1 MTKRLVILAVSAMC
15 FPLSALAVENNLDLP
30 DLNSLYMGTNPVLSS
45 AEKAALDVSRKWQ
58 ADSRAKLKPIAGVNG
73 QIQFLYGAMQ
83 PCVICATLQV
93 TDITLQPGE
102 KVNSVHAGDSA
113 RWIIE
118 PAVTGAGENLVQ
130 HIIVKPMEAGLETS
144 LIVATDRRM
153 YHMQLKSH
161 RTQYMARVSFIYPEE
176 LQARFDVVTEKKQK
190 EVKMNTIPATGE
202 YLGNLDFDYTIS
214 GDAAWKPLRVYN
226 DGIKTII
233 EMPRA
238 MSQTEAPTFL
248 ALQAG
253 QELMVNYRL
262 QSNRFIIDSLF
273 EQGMLIA
280 GVGSKQT
287 KITIKR
293 GK

>member
-1 MTKRLVILAVSAMC
+1 
-15 FPLSALAVENNLDLP
+15 
-30 DLNSLYMGTNPVLSS
+30 
-45 AEKAALDVSRKWQ
+45 
-58 ADSRAKLKPIAGVNG
+58 
-73 QIQFLYGAMQ
+73 
-83 PCVICATLQV
+83 
-93 TDITLQPGE
+93 
-102 KVNSVHAGDSA
+102 
-113 RWIIE
+113 
-118 PAVTGAGENLVQ
+118 
-130 HIIVKPMEAGLETS
+130 
-144 LIVATDRRM
+144 
-153 YHMQLKSH
+153 MQLKSH

-248 ALQAG
+248 ALQDG